1 MYRCLY
7 GNSGGFAGMCEAAFT
22 LLTNPP
28 GSVLGEHFNSY
39 HITEKKTITVLQ
51 DVFVKNVPLSAYR
64 KSVMMIRQFY
74 RLSLR
79 TAGRQVDRDIL

>member
-1 MYRCLY
+1 
-7 GNSGGFAGMCEAAFT
+7 MCEAAFT

-64 KSVMMIRQFY
+64 
-74 RLSLR
+74 
-79 TAGRQVDRDIL
+79 

>member
-1 MYRCLY
+1 M
-7 GNSGGFAGMCEAAFT
+7 
-22 LLTNPP
+22 
-28 GSVLGEHFNSY
+28 EHFICFTSSILKLPVIRKFLLILLSY